1 MEKELAVVRKK
12 YRVLRD
18 LLDERGRRVW
28 AAAEASSLPRG
39 GISLVAQ
46 ATGMSRTTIHAGI
59 RELQA
64 RKGKPLAAGRSRRAG
79 GGRKPLTFHH
89 PELPK
94 ALEQLVEPV
103 VRGDLESF
111 LRWTS
116 KSTRILA
123 AELRLQGYEIGD
135 RKVAQLLHQ
144 MGYSL
149 QANVKTLAC
158 RQHSDRNA
166 QFEYVHTQIKAFL
179 EQGLPVISVDTKKKE
194 LVDSYENNGRERQ
207 PQGEPQKTLVHE
219 FSDKELGKAIP
230 YGIYNVGRN
239 EGWVSAGID
248 HDTAEFA
255 VDSILAWWN
264 HMGSKA
270 YPKATKLLIMADAG
284 GSNASRS
291 RLWKGGLQQLANL
304 TGLDLQISHFPPGTS
319 KWNKIE
325 HRIFSF
331 ITHNWR
337 ARPLVSYQ
345 TIVDLI
351 SNTRTAKRLR
361 IKAEPTQRT
370 YPTGIEIPAAERAK
384 LNLNPDAFH
393 GDWNYSLWPQRPL
406 VRADY
411 LCAHDNAVLYSVQ
424 REPTTAARLFP

>member
-1 MEKELAVVRKK
+1 MGKELAVVRKK
-12 YRVLRD
+12 YRALRG

-46 ATGMSRTTIHAGI
+46 ATGLSRTTIHAGI
-59 RELQA
+59 RELQQHKA
-64 RKGKPLAAGRSRRAG
+64 KPLAAGRSRRAG

-103 VRGDLESF
+103 VRGDPESF

-116 KSTRILA
+116 KSTRKLA
-123 AELRLQGYEIGD
+123 AELGRQGYEIGD

-149 QANVKTLAC
+149 QANVKTLEGS
-158 RQHSDRNA
+158 QHPDRNA
-166 QFEYVHTQIKAFL
+166 QFEYVHAQIKTFL

-194 LVDSYENNGRERQ
+194 LIGSYKNNGREWQ
-207 PQGEPQKTLVHE
+207 PQGEPQKTLVHD
-219 FSDKELGKAIP
+219 FPDKELGKAIP
-230 YGIYNVGRN
+230 YGIYDLGRN
-239 EGWVSAGID
+239 EGWVSVGID

-255 VDSILAWWN
+255 IDSILAWWK
-264 HMGSKA
+264 HMGSKS

-291 RLWKGGLQQLANL
+291 RLWKVGLQHLANL

-325 HRIFSF
+325 HRMFSF
-331 ITHNWR
+331 ITQNWR

-345 TIVDLI
+345 TIIHLI
-351 SNTRTAKRLR
+351 ANTKTATGLK
-361 IKAEPTQRT
+361 IKAKLTQKT
-370 YPTGIEIPAAERAK
+370 YPTGIEISAAEMAR
-384 LNLNPDAFH
+384 LNLKPDDFH
-393 GDWNYSLWPQRPL
+393 GDWNYSLQPQ
-406 VRADY
+406 
-411 LCAHDNAVLYSVQ
+411 
-424 REPTTAARLFP
+424 